1 KTSKMP
7 ALTLY
12 DDRSGNTYILE
23 VSEEEFTK
31 ANKDMLF
38 ATRLLQKKLAS
49 QPQTVNEPVQTV
61 HELEASTSSCDDN
74 NIHTSTDNKTQQL
87 SDVEEKDSFRW
98 PHEAILLLLTI
109 YKEHENKMTSGKISV
124 KKFWNVVSCQLIDKG
139 YHVTSIQCK
148 NKMAGLKNTSGNS
161 TRTWK
166 YFNVMDEIFN
176 KRPWVTPISTL
187 DSGKRRSALEKMFEE
202 NTNIRKKMH
211 EEAMARQ
218 DKLLDILSKVLQK

>member
-1 KTSKMP
+1 MP

-87 SDVEEKDSFRW
+87 SDVEEK
-98 PHEAILLLLTI
+98 
-109 YKEHENKMTSGKISV
+109 
-124 KKFWNVVSCQLIDKG
+124 
-139 YHVTSIQCK
+139 
-148 NKMAGLKNTSGNS
+148 
-161 TRTWK
+161 
-166 YFNVMDEIFN
+166 
-176 KRPWVTPISTL
+176 
-187 DSGKRRSALEKMFEE
+187 GKRRSALEKMFEE